1 VQEGSVKK
9 DKTRRAEQKKE
20 GETGRLKKRA
30 EENGEQG
37 KGDRV

>member
-1 VQEGSVKK
+1 MPEGAVKE

-30 EENGEQG
+30 EEKGEQG